1 MDSREKE
8 SAVNTAEE
16 KSTKNMAKKKTT
28 GAAAKEELQEPVI
41 YLGPY
46 LRRIAA
52 PGTVLANGLTPA
64 LEKAK
69 KENPA
74 IGELLVPLSRAAE
87 VRRQIQVKGSAMNL
101 MYQNAENFKYSEVM
115 K

>member
-28 GAAAKEELQEPVI
+28 GAAVKEELQEPVI

-46 LRRIAA
+46 LRRIAT
-52 PGTVLANGLTPA
+52 PGTVLVNGLTPA

-74 IGELLVPLSRAAE
+74 IGELLVPLSKAVGARK
-87 VRRQIQVKGSAMNL
+87 QIEVKGSSMNL
-101 MYQNAENFKYSEVM
+101 IYQNVKNFKYSEVM

>member
-1 MDSREKE
+1 MDTHETKTAVKVEKAKMAE
-8 SAVNTAEE
+8 QQNTEAANAVGEE
-16 KSTKNMAKKKTT
+16 KK
-28 GAAAKEELQEPVI
+28 QEPVI

-46 LRRIAA
+46 LRRIAT
-52 PGTVLANGLTPA
+52 PGTVLVNGLTPA

-74 IGELLVPLSRAAE
+74 IGELLVPLSKAVGARK
-87 VRRQIQVKGSAMNL
+87 QIEVKGSSMNL
-101 MYQNAENFKYSEVM
+101 IYQNVKNFKYSEVM

>member
-16 KSTKNMAKKKTT
+16 KSAKNMAKKKTT
-28 GAAAKEELQEPVI
+28 GAAAKELQEPVI

-46 LRRIAA
+46 LRRIAT
-52 PGTVLANGLTPA
+52 PGTVLVNGLTPA

-69 KENPA
+69 KENSA
-74 IGELLVPLSRAAE
+74 IGELLVPLSKAAAA
-87 VRRQIQVKGSAMNL
+87 RKQIKVKGSSMNL
-101 MYQNAENFKYSEVM
+101 IYQNVKNFKYSEVM